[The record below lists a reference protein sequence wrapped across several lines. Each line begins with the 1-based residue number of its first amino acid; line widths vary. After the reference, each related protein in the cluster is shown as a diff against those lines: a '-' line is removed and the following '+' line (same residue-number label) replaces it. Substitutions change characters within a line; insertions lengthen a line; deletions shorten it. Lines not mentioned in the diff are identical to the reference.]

1 MSVFF
6 CLTTVTLWLSRV
18 FKLDDNVNVVLIASL
33 ADRGRAFINYL
44 YEHDASAPWLRVC
57 VVTKARPGGGGG
69 GGGLES
75 GEVTYTRYRY
85 AIFLPVFCFLLVF
98 PTFK

>member
-6 CLTTVTLWLSRV
+6 CLMTVTLWLSRV

-57 VVTKARPGGGGG
+57 VVTKARPGGGAGKWGG
-69 GGGLES
+69 NLHS
-75 GEVTYTRYRY
+75 LQICHFPT
-85 AIFLPVFCFLLVF
+85 CFLF
-98 PTFK
+98 FISISYF